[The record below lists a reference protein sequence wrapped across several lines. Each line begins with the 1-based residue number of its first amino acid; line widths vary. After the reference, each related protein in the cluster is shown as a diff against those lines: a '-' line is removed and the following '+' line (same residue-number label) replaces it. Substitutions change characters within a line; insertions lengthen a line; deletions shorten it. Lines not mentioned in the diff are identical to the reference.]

1 MFGFNIGPR
10 LQLGSE
16 DGTIGNVLTLIVG
29 LIGVVWGFSLM
40 QAQATQLDNSVNTS
54 ATVVKTSVVEDITRR
69 GSVEYYPN
77 VMYRYTFEGQEYTEG
92 NMYPGGQ
99 EPDGKNL
106 RSEAESVVQNYT
118 EGSQITVQVP
128 PGNPDESFIKA
139 KKTNDPL
146 ILILFGVIFTGFSG
160 YRLVGER
167 YI

>member
-1 MFGFNIGPR
+1 MFDIGPR

-16 DGTIGNVLTLIVG
+16 NGSIGNVLTLIAG
-29 LIGVVWGFSLM
+29 LVMVVWGFSMM
-40 QAQATQLDNSVNTS
+40 QSQATQLDSSVNTS
-54 ATVVKTSVVEDITRR
+54 ATVVDTGVTEDISRR
-69 GSVEYYPN
+69 GGVDYVPEIA
-77 VMYRYTFEGQEYTEG
+77 YRYTFEGQEYTED

-99 EPDGKNL
+99 GPDDRST

-128 PGNPDESFIKA
+128 PGNPDEPFIKA